1 MAGSLT
7 VLRTSASLLQNMLR
21 AFVTSWMMAATLA
34 LRAAVPLGDAWCG
47 TDGGEL
53 PDLWQQ
59 TVLELEALEEISKAD
74 AWAYAPGRVNV
85 FLGKFALLHRGS
97 ARQGSETMKAVR
109 QTMDA
114 FGKMRPTLVDAA
126 MMTNVTV
133 YTQSVAAART
143 MMEELYSKYQP
154 GSLKLGIAKVNPKA
168 FLPGSPTLTVKAISP
183 PLVSN
188 QTVQVDLRLRDAKGS
203 GVGSLQLMEMH
214 TRRLH
219 VLTIDPALEDYHHE
233 HPITSGR
240 PGDFVFV
247 MTPKRTGNYLMWLD
261 VTPLATGR
269 TEAPQAVIGAG
280 PVLTRPVSKV
290 TQMQSS
296 TDGWKFDL
304 KFDRKKVVAGQPVN
318 ARLRVTDPQGKPCFA
333 LEPLMGSFAHIV
345 GFLDDRNTMIHV
357 HSHGEPPHG
366 LARSGPEVPFR
377 FIVPKSGFLKFFVQT
392 QVNGNVILAKFG
404 FPVEQ
409 GIPLTTAFS
418 NSVPSVVTGSAGD
431 AR

>member
-1 MAGSLT
+1 MVSI
-7 VLRTSASLLQNMLR
+7 
-21 AFVTSWMMAATLA
+21 VTTTLA
-34 LRAAVPLGDAWCG
+34 LRAAAPWGEAWCG

-59 TVLELEALEEISKAD
+59 ADLEREALEEISQAE
-74 AWAYAPGRVNV
+74 AWGYAPGRINV
-85 FLGKFALLHRGS
+85 FLSKFALLHRGS
-97 ARQGSETMKAVR
+97 ARQGSETMKAIR
-109 QTMDA
+109 HTMDA
-114 FGKMRPTLVDAA
+114 LGKLRPTLVDAA
-126 MMTNVTV
+126 TTTNVTA
-133 YTQSVAAART
+133 YTQSMATVRT
-143 MMEELYSKYQP
+143 MMEDLYSKYQP
-154 GSLKLGIAKVNPKA
+154 GSLKLGVARINPKA
-168 FLPGSPTLTVKAISP
+168 FLPASPTLTVKAISP

-188 QTVQVDLRLRDAKGS
+188 QTAQIDLRLRDGTGA
-203 GVGSLQLMEMH
+203 GVGSLQLIEMH

-219 VLTIDPALEDYHHE
+219 VLAIDPALEDYHHE

-269 TEAPQAVIGAG
+269 NEAPQAVIGTG
-280 PVLTRPVSKV
+280 PVLTRPISKI
-290 TQMQSS
+290 TQMRSS
-296 TDGWKFDL
+296 TDGWTFDL
-304 KFDRKKVVAGQPVN
+304 RFDRKKVVAGQPVN

-333 LEPLMGSFAHIV
+333 LEPLMGAFAHVV

-357 HSHGEPPHG
+357 HSHGEPPHE

-377 FIVPKSGFLKFFVQT
+377 FIVPKSGFLKLFVQT
-392 QVNGNVILAKFG
+392 QVNGNVTLAKFG

-409 GIPLTTAFS
+409 GISSTTALS
-418 NSVPSVVTGSAGD
+418 NSAPAVVTGGADD

>member
-1 MAGSLT
+1 
-7 VLRTSASLLQNMLR
+7 MLR
-21 AFVTSWMMAATLA
+21 ASVIVWILATTLA
-34 LRAAVPLGDAWCG
+34 SRAAAPLGDAWCG

-59 TVLELEALEEISKAD
+59 TVLELEALEEISKAN
-74 AWAYAPGRVNV
+74 AWSYAPGRVNV

-97 ARQGSETMKAVR
+97 VRQGADTMKAVR
-109 QTMDA
+109 QTMDSL
-114 FGKMRPTLVDAA
+114 GKMRSTLVNAA
-126 MMTNVTV
+126 TTTNVLV
-133 YTQSVAAART
+133 YTQSVATVRT
-143 MMEELYSKYQP
+143 MMEELYFKYQP
-154 GSLKLGIAKVNPKA
+154 GSLKLGIAKINPKA
-168 FLPGSPTLTVKAISP
+168 FLPASPTLTVKATSP

-188 QTVQVDLRLRDAKGS
+188 LTVQVDLRLRDAKGA

-219 VLTIDPALEDYHHE
+219 VLAIDPALEDYHHE

-269 TEAPQAVIGAG
+269 NEAPQAVIGTG

-304 KFDRKKVVAGQPVN
+304 RFDRKKVVAGQTVN
-318 ARLRVTDPQGKPCFA
+318 ARLRVTDPQGQPCFA

-345 GFLDDRNTMIHV
+345 GFLDDRNTMIHI
-357 HSHGEPPHG
+357 HSHGEPPHE

-377 FIVPKSGFLKFFVQT
+377 FIVPKSGFLKLFVQT
-392 QVNGNVILAKFG
+392 QVNGNVMLAKFG

-409 GIPLTTAFS
+409 GSSSTTSLS
-418 NSVPSVVTGSAGD
+418 NSVPAVVAGSADD

>member
-1 MAGSLT
+1 MF
-7 VLRTSASLLQNMLR
+7 R
-21 AFVTSWMMAATLA
+21 AFVIVWIVATTLVS
-34 LRAAVPLGDAWCG
+34 RAAAPLGDAWCG

-59 TVLELEALEEISKAD
+59 TVLELDALEEMAKAD
-74 AWAYAPGRVNV
+74 AWGYAPGRVNV
-85 FLGKFALLHRGS
+85 FLSKFALLHRGS
-97 ARQGSETMKAVR
+97 ARQGAETMKAVR

-114 FGKMRPTLVDAA
+114 LGKLRSMLVDAA
-126 MMTNVTV
+126 TTTNVPV
-133 YTQSVAAART
+133 YTQSVATVRT
-143 MMEELYSKYQP
+143 MMENLYSKYQP
-154 GSLKLGIAKVNPKA
+154 GSLKLGVAKINPKA
-168 FLPGSPTLTVKAISP
+168 FLPASPTLTVKAISP

-188 QTVQVDLRLRDAKGS
+188 QTVQVDLRLRDAKGA
-203 GVGSLQLMEMH
+203 GVGSLQLIEMH

-219 VLTIDPALEDYHHE
+219 VLAIDPALEDYHHE

-240 PGDFVFV
+240 PGDFLFV
-247 MTPKRTGNYLMWLD
+247 MTPRRTGNYLMWLD

-269 TEAPQAVIGAG
+269 NEAPQAVIGTG

-290 TQMQSS
+290 TQMQSA

-304 KFDRKKVVAGQPVN
+304 RFDRKKVVVGQPVN
-318 ARLRVTDPQGKPCFA
+318 ARLRVTDPQGQPCFA

-357 HSHGEPPHG
+357 HSHGEPPHE

-377 FIVPKSGFLKFFVQT
+377 FIVPKSGFLKLFVQT

-409 GIPLTTAFS
+409 GTSSTTSLS
-418 NSVPSVVTGSAGD
+418 NSVPAVVTGSAED

>member
-1 MAGSLT
+1 MF
-7 VLRTSASLLQNMLR
+7 RASVIVWIL
-21 AFVTSWMMAATLA
+21 ATTLVS
-34 LRAAVPLGDAWCG
+34 RAAAPLGDSWCG

-74 AWAYAPGRVNV
+74 AWSYAPGRVNV

-97 ARQGSETMKAVR
+97 VRQGADTMKAVR
-109 QTMDA
+109 QTMDSL
-114 FGKMRPTLVDAA
+114 GKMRSTLVNAA
-126 MMTNVTV
+126 TTTNVLV
-133 YTQSVAAART
+133 YTQSVATVRT

-154 GSLKLGIAKVNPKA
+154 GSLKLGIAKINPKA
-168 FLPGSPTLTVKAISP
+168 FLPASPTLTVKAISP

-188 QTVQVDLRLRDAKGS
+188 QTVQVDLRLRDAKGA

-219 VLTIDPALEDYHHE
+219 VLAIDPALEDYHHE

-269 TEAPQAVIGAG
+269 NEAPQAVIGTG
-280 PVLTRPVSKV
+280 PVLTRAVSKV

-304 KFDRKKVVAGQPVN
+304 RFDRKKVVAGQPVN
-318 ARLRVTDPQGKPCFA
+318 ARLRVTDPQGQPCFA

-357 HSHGEPPHG
+357 HSHGEPPHE

-377 FIVPKSGFLKFFVQT
+377 FIVPKSGFLKLFVQT
-392 QVNGNVILAKFG
+392 QVNGNVMLAKFG

-409 GIPLTTAFS
+409 GTSSTTSLS
-418 NSVPSVVTGSAGD
+418 NSVPAVVAGSADD

>member
-1 MAGSLT
+1 MF
-7 VLRTSASLLQNMLR
+7 RASVIVWIL
-21 AFVTSWMMAATLA
+21 ATTLVS
-34 LRAAVPLGDAWCG
+34 RAAAPLGDAWCG

-59 TVLELEALEEISKAD
+59 TVLELEALEEISKAE
-74 AWAYAPGRVNV
+74 AWSYAPGRVNV

-97 ARQGSETMKAVR
+97 VRQGADTMKAVR
-109 QTMDA
+109 QTMDSL
-114 FGKMRPTLVDAA
+114 GKMRSTLVNAA
-126 MMTNVTV
+126 MTTNLLA
-133 YTQSVAAART
+133 YTQSVATVRT
-143 MMEELYSKYQP
+143 MMEELYPKYQP
-154 GSLKLGIAKVNPKA
+154 GSLKLGIAKINPKA
-168 FLPGSPTLTVKAISP
+168 FLPASPTLTVKAISP

-188 QTVQVDLRLRDAKGS
+188 QTVQVDLRLRDAKGA

-219 VLTIDPALEDYHHE
+219 VLAVDPALEDYHHE

-247 MTPKRTGNYLMWLD
+247 MTPRRTGNYLMWLD

-269 TEAPQAVIGAG
+269 NEAPQAVIGTG

-296 TDGWKFDL
+296 TDGWSFVL
-304 KFDRKKVVAGQPVN
+304 RLDRKKVVVGQPVN
-318 ARLRVTDPQGKPCFA
+318 ARLRVTDPQGQPCFA

-357 HSHGEPPHG
+357 HSHGEPPHE

-377 FIVPKSGFLKFFVQT
+377 FIVPKSGFLKLFVQT

-409 GIPLTTAFS
+409 GASSVTPLS
-418 NSVPSVVTGSAGD
+418 NSVPAVVAGSADD

>member
-1 MAGSLT
+1 MF
-7 VLRTSASLLQNMLR
+7 RASVIVWIL
-21 AFVTSWMMAATLA
+21 ATTLVS
-34 LRAAVPLGDAWCG
+34 RAAAPLGDAWCG

-59 TVLELEALEEISKAD
+59 TVLELEALEEILKAD
-74 AWAYAPGRVNV
+74 AWSYAPGRVNV

-97 ARQGSETMKAVR
+97 VRQGADTMKAVR
-109 QTMDA
+109 QTMDSL
-114 FGKMRPTLVDAA
+114 GKMRSTLVNAA
-126 MMTNVTV
+126 TTTNVLV
-133 YTQSVAAART
+133 YTQSVATVRT

-154 GSLKLGIAKVNPKA
+154 GSLKLGIAKINPKA
-168 FLPGSPTLTVKAISP
+168 FLPASPTLTVKAISP

-188 QTVQVDLRLRDAKGS
+188 QTVQVDLRLRDAKGA

-219 VLTIDPALEDYHHE
+219 VLAIDPALEDYHHE

-269 TEAPQAVIGAG
+269 NEAPQAVIGTG

-290 TQMQSS
+290 TQMQSA

-304 KFDRKKVVAGQPVN
+304 RFDRKKVVAGQPVN
-318 ARLRVTDPQGKPCFA
+318 ARLRVTDPQGQPCFA

-357 HSHGEPPHG
+357 HSHGEPPHE

-377 FIVPKSGFLKFFVQT
+377 FIVPKSGFLKLFVQT
-392 QVNGNVILAKFG
+392 QVNGNVMLAKFG

-409 GIPLTTAFS
+409 GTSSTTS
-418 NSVPSVVTGSAGD
+418 LSKSVPAVVAGSADD